1 MGLSPRQVG
10 IPTLRACPVPVSGLQ
25 GLSRCLSALKDFTG
39 ASPLIIKVVD
49 HSFSLTMY
57 PNLSTIELKKE
68 YIMLDSLYITKSKI
82 RQDLLTLFFTNPS
95 QRYYLRELQRM
106 LSYSAGSIR
115 RELLRFQK
123 DDLFNTQKVANLLYY
138 SINTRHP
145 LYKELKSIVSK
156 TVGVEGS
163 LKKAL
168 SSFKK
173 IKIAFIYGSFAA
185 KHEKAAS
192 DIDLMIIGNPDTSH
206 LNEKISE
213 LEKRLSREINH
224 TIYSFKEYRA
234 KKKAK
239 SGFILDLLKNP
250 KIMLIGKEND
260 L

>member
-1 MGLSPRQVG
+1 
-10 IPTLRACPVPVSGLQ
+10 
-25 GLSRCLSALKDFTG
+25 
-39 ASPLIIKVVD
+39 
-49 HSFSLTMY
+49 
-57 PNLSTIELKKE
+57 
-68 YIMLDSLYITKSKI
+68 MLASLYITKSKI

-95 QRYYLRELQRM
+95 QRYYLRELQR
-106 LSYSAGSIR
+106 LLGYSAGSIR

-168 SSFKK
+168 SSIKK

-185 KHEKAAS
+185 RREKAAS
-192 DIDLMIIGNPDTSH
+192 DIDLMIIGEPNTSH
-206 LNEKISE
+206 LNEKIAG
-213 LEKRLSREINH
+213 LETKLKREINP
-224 TIYSFKEYRA
+224 TIYSLKEYRD
-234 KKKAK
+234 KKKAE
-239 SGFILDLLKNP
+239 SGFIQELLKNP
-250 KIMLIGKEND
+250 KIVLIGNEKD